1 MGDFVRIKSENK
13 TFSKNSTG
21 RYSNKIYR
29 IKEIQGVG
37 MFLEGYNKKVFPADV
52 KKVNEK
58 DNKENIAEIREKNLK
73 KNKVKRILN
82 KELN

>member
-1 MGDFVRIKSENK
+1 MGNFVRIKSENK

-29 IKEIQGVG
+29 IKEIEGFG

-58 DNKENIAEIREKNLK
+58 ENTEILQKLEKKILK
-73 KNKVKRILN
+73 KIG
-82 KELN
+82 